1 MKNVCEKSS
10 RAAVDLLCCHS
21 CGVKALFAAVAH
33 TKSNVIAHIH
43 VHTHQVSH

>member
-1 MKNVCEKSS
+1 MSVRKAQEQ
-10 RAAVDLLCCHS
+10 LLTCC
-21 CGVKALFAAVAH
+21 VVTAAAVAH